1 MANHARAQRRHDQG
15 FSLLEMLTVVAIV
28 AVLAA
33 TAFPAISSYIRNYKL
48 RGAAQNLAGEIQA
61 ARSKAVMSNTNNG
74 VSFVTVDQ
82 DSYRWIHED
91 LTGGEEF
98 GPLQDLPFGIVFVPA
113 GGTAAL
119 RFLRLGG
126 FCVPGVGTCA
136 PAPAA
141 ICAATDGA
149 RCGAAGTFIGQVG
162 ANQVITLLEQ
172 STGLQ
177 RTVQIAP
184 GGRVLP
190 QP

>member
-1 MANHARAQRRHDQG
+1 MANHASAHTQREQG
-15 FSLLEMLTVVAIV
+15 FSLLELLTVVAIV

-33 TAFPAISSYIRNYKL
+33 TAFPSISSYIRNYKL
-48 RGAAQNLAGEIQA
+48 RGATQAVAGEIQA
-61 ARSKAVMSNTNNG
+61 ARSKAIMSNSNNG

-91 LTGGEEF
+91 LTAGEQF

-113 GGTAAL
+113 GGSAAL

-126 FCVPGVGTCA
+126 FCVPGVGTCGAA
-136 PAPAA
+136 PAP
-141 ICAATDGA
+141 ICAGTDGA
-149 RCGAAGTFIGQVG
+149 RCGAAGNFIGQVG